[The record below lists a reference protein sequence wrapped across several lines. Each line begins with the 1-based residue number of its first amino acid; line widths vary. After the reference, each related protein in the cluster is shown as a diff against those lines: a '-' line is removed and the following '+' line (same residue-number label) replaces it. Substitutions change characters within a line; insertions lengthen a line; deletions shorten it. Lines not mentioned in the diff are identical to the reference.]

1 MTTIKDVAKKAGV
14 SIGVVSKAFNNY
26 VDISEKTRQRIFAI
40 AKELNYTPNVV
51 AKNLSSKKQMTIGL
65 ISSGVLNNNEKDNN
79 AFDIFKGV
87 YTAVEESQNELSIFL
102 IDSLKQK
109 QKSYAQ
115 YCRERNIG
123 GAILQGIRTDDPYY
137 KELIDTNIPCV
148 IVDIMTDMNNGL
160 IGSVSIDNAKASRE
174 IAGYLIERNHRDIV
188 VVAGTKETDV
198 NAERI
203 KGVQEAFKEN
213 DLEMCDED
221 VLYAQFSEQQAYILA
236 EKYLQTKQP
245 TAFLCFSDLMAFG
258 VMRAV
263 KEAGLRIPEDI
274 SITGFDDLVLS
285 GYTQPKLTTI
295 RQDFIEIGRLSAQLL
310 QSLMENKLD
319 KKHIYVDYQL
329 LERESVKALR
339 K

>member
-188 VVAGTKETDV
+188 IVAGTKETDV

-213 DLEMCDED
+213 DLEMCDEE